1 MSYIGNSNIE
11 NWYTPGIEF
20 FSGDGTT
27 TTFQLTRRTYSFA
40 DLTVVVENVIQN
52 PEESYT
58 WDYTTNSIIFY
69 EAPSPGSS
77 NIYVRYNTRQSS
89 LIAPGQGTI
98 GPEALTPG
106 APTWIPTGNTTILGT
121 LTVNGVTAT
130 VNNLVANNNIS
141 AVGVNAITLSGD
153 GIAISNIKAGN
164 VISSGTRVPTDS
176 LGTGTANSDT
186 FLAGDS
192 SWKTVVKSFSTNTGL
207 TANAWGDIVLV
218 GTLNTSNGGT
228 GLTSFTTNGA
238 LYATSTSAL
247 TSGTLP
253 VAAGGTGVATL
264 AANSVILGSGTDPV
278 QTVAPGTAN
287 NILVSDGTKWVSGNA
302 TTFGIGVTG
311 GGGRGAIY
319 TANGTFTVPLGISQV
334 KVTVVG
340 GGGGFLISPNLRFGA
355 NGGDGGVAVKY
366 VTGLVAGQ
374 NITVTV
380 GTKGAS
386 MNSYV
391 GSASSGTSS
400 SFGAYAIAAGGGG
413 AYYDAY
419 NIANDGNPG
428 VGTTGDFSVVNPKL
442 GPISS
447 TYYYGQGDRRGLV
460 IPDGVVLVEY

>member
-1 MSYIGNSNIE
+1 LSYIGNSNVE

-52 PEESYT
+52 PEESYS

-69 EAPSPGSS
+69 EAPNPGSS

-106 APTWIPTGNTTILGT
+106 APTWIPTGNTIVLGT
-121 LTVNGVTAT
+121 LTVNGVRAT
-130 VNNLVANNNIS
+130 VNNLVANSNVN
-141 AVGVNAITLSGD
+141 AVGVNATYF
-153 GIAISNIKAGN
+153 NGN
-164 VISSGTRVPTDS
+164 
-176 LGTGTANSDT
+176 GTGLSALNGANIAFGLIPPGTLATGTPNTNT
-186 FLAGDS
+186 FLAGNS
-192 SWKTVVKSFSTNTGL
+192 VWKPVVESFTSTVGL
-207 TANAWGDIVLV
+207 TSANST
-218 GTLNTSNGGT
+218 GTVILTGTVNTSNGGT
-228 GLTSFTTNGA
+228 GLTSFTANGA

-247 TSGTLP
+247 ASGTLP
-253 VAAGGTGVATL
+253 VAAGGTGATTL
-264 AANSVILGSGTDPV
+264 TANSVVLGNGTNPV

-287 NILVSDGTKWVSGNA
+287 NILVSDGTQWVSGNA

-311 GGGRGAIY
+311 GGGRGAIF

-334 KVTVVG
+334 KVTAIG
-340 GGGGFLISPNLRFGA
+340 GGGGFLISPNLRFGG

-366 VTGLVAGQ
+366 VTGLIAGQ

-391 GSASSGTSS
+391 GSASTGSPS
-400 SFGAYAIAAGGGG
+400 SFGAFAVAAGGGG
-413 AYYDAY
+413 AYYDAF

-428 VGTTGDFSVVNPKL
+428 VGTTGDFNVVNPKL

>member
-1 MSYIGNSNIE
+1 LSYIGNSNVE

-52 PEESYT
+52 PEESYS

-69 EAPSPGSS
+69 EAPNPGSS

-106 APTWIPTGNTTILGT
+106 APTWIPTGNTIVLGT
-121 LTVNGVTAT
+121 LTVNGVRAT
-130 VNNLVANNNIS
+130 VNNLVANSNVN
-141 AVGVNAITLSGD
+141 AVGVNATYF
-153 GIAISNIKAGN
+153 NGN
-164 VISSGTRVPTDS
+164 
-176 LGTGTANSDT
+176 GTGLSALNGANIAFGLIPPGTLATGTPNTNT
-186 FLAGDS
+186 FLAGNS
-192 SWKTVVKSFSTNTGL
+192 VWKPVVESFTSTVGL
-207 TANAWGDIVLV
+207 TSANST
-218 GTLNTSNGGT
+218 GTVILTGTVNTSNGGT
-228 GLTSFTTNGA
+228 GLTSFTANGA

-247 TSGTLP
+247 ASGTLP
-253 VAAGGTGVATL
+253 VAAGGTGATTL
-264 AANSVILGSGTDPV
+264 TANSVVLGNGTNPV

-287 NILVSDGTKWVSGNA
+287 NILVSDGTQWVSGNA

-311 GGGRGAIY
+311 GGGRGAIF

-334 KVTVVG
+334 KVTAIG
-340 GGGGFLISPNLRFGA
+340 GGGGFLISPNLRFGG

-391 GSASSGTSS
+391 GSASTGSPS
-400 SFGAYAIAAGGGG
+400 SFGAFAVAAGGGG
-413 AYYDAY
+413 AYYDAF

-428 VGTTGDFSVVNPKL
+428 VGTTGDFNVVNPKL